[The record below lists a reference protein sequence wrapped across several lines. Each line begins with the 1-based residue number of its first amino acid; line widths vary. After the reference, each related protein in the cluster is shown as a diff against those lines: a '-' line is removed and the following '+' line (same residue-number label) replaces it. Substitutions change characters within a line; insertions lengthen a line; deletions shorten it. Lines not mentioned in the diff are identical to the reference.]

1 MPLRLLIRRA
11 ARRIKRALAQAAV
24 AAVAGK
30 EKLAF
35 TMDSAAAVVRPV
47 QSSLEQCSAVQS
59 GLAVVRFLEAERNL

>member
-1 MPLRLLIRRA
+1 M
-11 ARRIKRALAQAAV
+11 
-24 AAVAGK
+24 AGK

-47 QSSLEQCSAVQS
+47 QSSSEQCSAVQS